1 MSISRTSEPKVE
13 PICIGV
19 ERILPRIEKSAGV
32 KKPEIFRAL
41 MMDVVDRAHRM
52 ARLGPTSLK
61 RTRRVRQLVCKLQ
74 KELTDN
80 PDLSRYLEH
89 VQHLEYVSKRLESS
103 DAVKDISN
111 LSDALLQAASALH
124 WLERLKKKRLRLPGE
139 WETTT
144 RKRFV
149 SELLDAAAL
158 AGGDLGV
165 NRRNGRGSLVDAV
178 NLLKP
183 HLPELF
189 QHGLSA
195 YTLRTLK
202 EAWLKIRK
210 K

>member
-1 MSISRTSEPKVE
+1 MSISRISEPKAE
-13 PICIGV
+13 PICIRV

-124 WLERLKKKRLRLPGE
+124 WLERLKEKRRPGKGE
-139 WETTT
+139 ERV
-144 RKRFV
+144 RKQFV
-149 SELLDAAAL
+149 SGLLDAAAL
-158 AGGDLGV
+158 AGGELGV

-178 NLLKP
+178 DLLKP
-183 HLPELF
+183 LLPELF